1 MVKIN
6 KDYLIAKKSKFRN
19 FKTQI
24 KRSFTITKKDLKIYY
39 NKPPVLI
46 QGIFFPIILFL
57 AFTIGRTISPVYLIS
72 GIIAMVLFLTSTSLG
87 PIIFPWETM
96 RGTFERLTTCPVSIK
111 TILVGSIWGS
121 FIYGLLFS
129 SIPLVL
135 GVLFLSSGLLINYF
149 LIIAGMII
157 SALVFSSFSLIM
169 SAPPTKNPGN
179 TMILQIFIK
188 FPLLFISPLFMPITS
203 LPTAIISPLTY
214 SLDIINVGLGEVSAF
229 GPFGLIID
237 ILVLLGFGFGFLS
250 LAFAIHQK
258 TLEKRFQG

>member
-1 MVKIN
+1 MVEIN
-6 KDYLIAKKSKFRN
+6 KEFLIAKKSRFRN

-46 QGIFFPIILFL
+46 QGIFFPIILFF
-57 AFTIGRTISPVYLIS
+57 AFTIGRNISPVYLIS

-96 RGTFERLTTCPVSIK
+96 RGTFERLTTCPISIK
-111 TILVGSIWGS
+111 TILIGSIWGS

-135 GVLFLSSGLLINYF
+135 GVIFLSSGLVINYF
-149 LIIAGMII
+149 LIITAMII
-157 SALVFSSFSLIM
+157 AALVFSSFSLII
-169 SAPPTKNPGN
+169 SAPPTRNPGN

-188 FPLLFISPLFMPITS
+188 FPLLFISPLFMPIAS
-203 LPTAIISPLTY
+203 LPTAIVSPLTY
-214 SLDIINVGLGEVSAF
+214 CLDIINVGLGENSAF
-229 GPFGLIID
+229 GTFGLLID
-237 ILVLLGFGFGFLS
+237 FGVLIGIGFIFLF
-250 LAFAIHQK
+250 LAFTLHQK
-258 TLEKRFQG
+258 TLEKRFR

>member
-1 MVKIN
+1 MGEIN
-6 KDYLIAKKSKFRN
+6 KEFLIAKKSRFNN

-24 KRSFTITKKDLKIYY
+24 KRSFIITKKDLKIYY

-46 QGIFFPIILFL
+46 QGIFFPVILFF
-57 AFTIGRTISPVYLIS
+57 AFTIGRNISPIYLNS

-111 TILVGSIWGS
+111 TILIGSIWGS

-135 GVLFLSSGLLINYF
+135 GVIFLSSGLVINYF

-157 SALVFSSFSLIM
+157 ASLVFSSFSLII
-169 SAPPTKNPGN
+169 SAPPTRNPGN
-179 TMILQIFIK
+179 TMILQIIIK
-188 FPLLFISPLFMPITS
+188 FPLLFISPLFMPIAS
-203 LPTAIISPLTY
+203 IPTAVISPITY
-214 SLDIINVGLGEVSAF
+214 CLDVINVGLGEVSAF
-229 GPFGLIID
+229 GSFGLIID
-237 ILVLLGFGFGFLS
+237 ILVLLGFGFGFLF

-258 TLEKRFQG
+258 TLEKRFK